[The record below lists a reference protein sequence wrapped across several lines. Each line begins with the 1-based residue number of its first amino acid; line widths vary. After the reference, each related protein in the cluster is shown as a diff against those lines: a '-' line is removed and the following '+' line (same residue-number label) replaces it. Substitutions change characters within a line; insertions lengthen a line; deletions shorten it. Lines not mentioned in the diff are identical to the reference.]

1 MNTDLNGGSVFVAVI
16 EDRSDVFC
24 PKITTMVFNVAMN
37 IDNPEDAIRV
47 AVKEYLSTQFG
58 KQDVHSNNGY
68 FNWGD
73 VAIRMGAEDFKKFG
87 LTPIPSVGVLLD
99 HDEDLVNYWEG

>member
-1 MNTDLNGGSVFVAVI
+1 MSTASEEKAVFVAVI

-24 PKITTMVFNVAMN
+24 PKLMTIVFNVDSN
-37 IDNPEDAIRV
+37 IDNPEDAIRE
-47 AVKEYLSTQFG
+47 AVKKYLSTQFG

-87 LTPIPSVGVLLD
+87 LTPIPSVEVLLD
-99 HDEDLVNYWEG
+99 HDEDLVDY